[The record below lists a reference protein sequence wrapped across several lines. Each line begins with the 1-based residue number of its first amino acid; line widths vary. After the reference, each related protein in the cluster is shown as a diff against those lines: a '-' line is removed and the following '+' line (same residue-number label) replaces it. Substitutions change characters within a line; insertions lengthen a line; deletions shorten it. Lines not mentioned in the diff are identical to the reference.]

1 MPSIPW
7 ISPDG
12 KYRIY
17 HPDIYAKVG
26 SDWWLIEVKSTYTCG
41 LNTNN
46 RSMWSV
52 LKKKAKACDDAGY
65 NFVLLVIDKNEV
77 YPVLQPWIKTRKDI
91 RKLVAG
97 Q

>member
-1 MPSIPW
+1 
-7 ISPDG
+7 
-12 KYRIY
+12 
-17 HPDIYAKVG
+17 
-26 SDWWLIEVKSTYTCG
+26 
-41 LNTNN
+41 
-46 RSMWSV
+46 MWSV